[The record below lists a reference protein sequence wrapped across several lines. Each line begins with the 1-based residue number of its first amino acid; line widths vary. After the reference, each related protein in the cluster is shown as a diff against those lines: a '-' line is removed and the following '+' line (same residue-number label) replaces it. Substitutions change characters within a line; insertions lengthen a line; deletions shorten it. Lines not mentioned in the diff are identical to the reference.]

1 MVCVVPLVHKTLGT
15 FHDPGQVGGVSSKS
29 FLRKEV
35 VAGDDIGVQVLSP
48 LSLDI
53 CLGEDLHPRV
63 TNNPVTKVEDGGMS
77 ERPVRDGGRTLTE
90 LRLLRACC
98 FRGSR
103 RGNSFLLKYS
113 LAQSHASA
121 TASIPGWSEVIVVAI
136 SSALLLSEVTF
147 DKKKPKRLCLTVGT
161 SK

>member
-1 MVCVVPLVHKTLGT
+1 M
-15 FHDPGQVGGVSSKS
+15 
-29 FLRKEV
+29 
-35 VAGDDIGVQVLSP
+35 AGDGIGVQVLSP

-77 ERPVRDGGRTLTE
+77 ERAVRDGGRTLTE

-98 FRGSR
+98 FRGCR

-113 LAQSHASA
+113 LAQIAMLQ
-121 TASIPGWSEVIVVAI
+121 P
-136 SSALLLSEVTF
+136 LLQFQAGRRLSLWLF
-147 DKKKPKRLCLTVGT
+147 HLLCY
-161 SK
+161 